1 MYLVTVLDARI
12 PRSRFWPIHFL
23 VRGLASFERM
33 MKGRGEGGD
42 RKVGESTGALGFT
55 KGL

>member
-42 RKVGESTGALGFT
+42 RKVEESTGALGFT